1 VNIGGQPRENRR
13 VRETRLVGEGL
24 HEIVRAGVPDGEYQL
39 SSTTRLVQKLLYR
52 GRGEPPRPLPVLILL
67 GPVGAGKTHAMQTL
81 SRDCGAGVVHAFFD
95 FERMRADGRHRRA
108 PTTVEVLAQLAFLL
122 SRRWRAR
129 PRVRFTRFTLGM
141 VAVDTPLDGLTR
153 EQAED
158 RMRGAIREF
167 AQRPRIAEAVNRF
180 LNPVTDV
187 MMSQLDLVGDSLA
200 DTIKKVLPDLVRG
213 AARRR
218 LGHAMRFHSGVD
230 NAEGANHIDALIKLS
245 GLDTAAMTDWLV
257 DAFLADVRAD
267 YLRAANVDLRNRCA
281 CENPANSR
289 HLHNWVLLLD
299 NVDHP
304 AGDTFVADLLAA
316 RERHRQRQPGDHDP
330 LLLVGTSG
338 RWERKW
344 ETYWRP
350 PWQAEPDHRTSAP
363 VCRAAGYEHWSG
375 TAADELRRSPFYPV
389 LLEPLT
395 IDETARELGV
405 NRHDPLSQ
413 LVHRASGG
421 LPAAVRALAPLVR
434 DAAPVPG
441 ARDVFGPPGSA
452 PEPNLWRTR
461 LAGIWRPRATPDGP
475 PTGVDEL
482 ISAASFATAP
492 WLVPADAESIVTHP
506 RLGQL
511 LTELRTSLWVT
522 APVDGGATADYAQLH
537 PWLAST
543 LMSALTERTAAQG
556 LPSYAELFTALLEDP
571 DTAGDPVRTAYC
583 MLALGRV
590 GVVVSA
596 FTTTFDT
603 EPHSEWT
610 GRLRLVTQAPDN
622 LPLSRRG
629 AELYDALVTRH
640 VAATAPERDTIGNV
654 VTRLVIATWLAA
666 NPVAMPDPV
675 LRDVIAD
682 SYLALRRLSRRP
694 DVGDLHD

>member
-1 VNIGGQPRENRR
+1 M
-13 VRETRLVGEGL
+13 
-24 HEIVRAGVPDGEYQL
+24 PDGEYQL
-39 SSTTRLVQKLLYR
+39 SSTTRIVRELLYR
-52 GRGEPPRPLPVLILL
+52 ERSEPPRPLPVLMFV
-67 GPVGAGKTHAMQTL
+67 GPVGAGKTHAMRTL

-95 FERMRADGRHRRA
+95 FERVRVDGLRQRT

-158 RMRGAIREF
+158 RMRRAIREF
-167 AQRPRIAEAVNRF
+167 AQRPRIAELANRI
-180 LNPVTDV
+180 LDPVTDV
-187 MMSQLDLVGDSLA
+187 MMSHFDLVGDSMA
-200 DTIKKVLPDLVRG
+200 DTIKKILPDLVRG

-218 LGHAMRFHSGVD
+218 LGHALRFHSGVD
-230 NAEGANHIDALIKLS
+230 NAEGANHVDALIKLS
-245 GLDTAAMTDWLV
+245 GLDTDAMTDWLV
-257 DAFLADVRAD
+257 DAFLADVRAG
-267 YLRAANVDLRNRCA
+267 YPRAATVDLRNRCT
-281 CENPANSR
+281 CENPATPR

-304 AGDTFVADLLAA
+304 AGETFVADLVAA
-316 RERHRQRQPGDHDP
+316 RERHLQRRPGDHDP

-344 ETYWRP
+344 ETSWRP
-350 PWQAEPDHRTSAP
+350 PWQAEPDHRTAVP
-363 VCRAAGYEHWSG
+363 VCRAASYQHWSG
-375 TAADELRRSPFYPV
+375 TVTDARRRSPFYPV

-395 IDETARELGV
+395 IDETAGELGV

-421 LPAAVRALAPLVR
+421 LPAAVRAIAPLVA

-441 ARDVFGPPGSA
+441 ARDVLGPDPD
-452 PEPNLWRTR
+452 LWRTR
-461 LAGIWRPRATPDGP
+461 LAEIWRPRPAPDGP
-475 PTGVDEL
+475 PAGVDDL

-537 PWLAST
+537 PWFAGT
-543 LMSALTERTAAQG
+543 LISALTARTDGQG
-556 LPSYAELFTALLEDP
+556 LRSYADLFTDLLEDP

-583 MLALGRV
+583 ALALGRV
-590 GVVVSA
+590 GVVVSD
-596 FTTTFDT
+596 FTATFDT
-603 EPHSEWT
+603 EPHRGWT
-610 GRLRLVTQAPDN
+610 SRLRLVTQAPDN
-622 LPLSRRG
+622 LPVDRRG
-629 AELYDALVTRH
+629 AALYEELVTQH
-640 VAATAPERDTIGNV
+640 VNTTRPERDPIGNV
-654 VTRLVIATWLAA
+654 VTRLVIATWLAT

-682 SYLALRRLSRRP
+682 SYQALRRLSRRP
-694 DVGDLHD
+694 DVGDLHE